1 MNRKQGFNDAMT
13 ANNLKHPPKQTPRK
27 ALGAAALVLA
37 LLAAGCGK
45 ESPEAMLASAK
56 DYLAKNDA
64 PAATIQLKNV
74 LSKNPDSAEARFL
87 LGRALLDSGDA
98 VAAEIELRKALDLKF
113 AEDQIVPVL
122 ARAMLAQGQAKKLLD
137 QYGNRVPGTG
147 ETAADLKTT
156 LGQAY
161 ASLGQL
167 DKARAAFEDALKSS
181 ADYARA
187 RLGVARLQAAQK
199 DLPGALV
206 TVEASLA
213 KSPQNADAWHFKAD
227 LLRAS
232 AKRDEAVDA
241 YGKAIAI
248 NPKLVSAHAAI
259 ITTHLG
265 DQKPDLAAK
274 QFEAMEKAVPRH
286 PTTLYMKALLAYT
299 KKDFQAAKTATDAL
313 LKATPKSPLAL
324 QMAGMVA
331 YENRSDVQAQDYLSR
346 ALGSAPGLDMAR
358 RGLTL
363 SYLRSRQPVKALATL
378 KPVLHGDDTS
388 PTWLALA
395 GQVHMQNGE
404 VQLAEQFFARAAKV
418 DPKNARSRTALALTR
433 MQLGRSEQAFDELEE
448 IAAGDD
454 GVTADMALISSA
466 LRQRQFDKA
475 LGAIARLEKKQ
486 PDDPMVFNLRG
497 NTLAAKGDIKGA
509 RASFERALALN
520 AAYVPAAASLARID
534 LTEKKPEDA
543 IKRFEA
549 VLAKDPKNVSALLAS
564 AELRL
569 RSGAKPEEVSA
580 ILAKAIAAAPED
592 PAPRV
597 AQINLYMGQKDNT
610 KAVAAVKD
618 ALAAQPEKPEIL
630 DLAGRVMQHTGDT
643 SQALAHYGKLSAL
656 LPNAV
661 QPYLR
666 MAEIQ
671 MAAKNTDSARASISK
686 GLAVQPDSIPLHR
699 AMIMI
704 DLDAGRVTEALNRA
718 RQLQKTHPKDTAGY
732 LIAGDVHVA
741 QKAWAE
747 AANAYRGGLKL
758 AENSTDLAQRLY
770 VALNAG
776 SQSAE
781 GARFAESWVKAHPK
795 DAKFRVFLA
804 EMASSRKDYAAAAT
818 HYRAL
823 LADQPKNP
831 NLLNNLAWAL
841 GEARDPKA
849 LSYAEEANKL
859 APNQPAIMDTLG
871 VLLVDKGDFE
881 RGLELLR
888 KAVELAPQAPA
899 VRFNLAKS
907 LVKANKKADAKKEL
921 ETLVKL
927 GDKFAGQAEVGKLL
941 QGL

>member
-1 MNRKQGFNDAMT
+1 MT
-13 ANNLKHPPKQTPRK
+13 ATKLKFSAKQTPRK
-27 ALGAAALVLA
+27 GLGAAALILA

-45 ESPEAMLASAK
+45 GSPEAMLASAK

-74 LSKNPDSAEARFL
+74 LSTNPDSAEARFL

-98 VAAEIELRKALDLKF
+98 VAAEVELRKALDLKF

-137 QYGNRVPGTG
+137 QYGTKVAGTG

-156 LGQAY
+156 LGQAH
-161 ASLGQL
+161 ASLGQF

-181 ADYARA
+181 ADFARA
-187 RLGVARLQAAQK
+187 RLGLARLQAMQK
-199 DLPGALV
+199 DLPGALE

-213 KSPQNADAWHFKAD
+213 KAPQDADAWQFKAD

-232 AKRDEAVDA
+232 DKPDQAVEA

-248 NPKLVSAHAAI
+248 NPKLISARTAI
-259 ITTHLG
+259 IMTHLRH
-265 DQKPDLAAK
+265 QKPDLAAK
-274 QFEAMEKAVPRH
+274 QFEAMEKAAPTH
-286 PTTLYMKALLAYT
+286 PQTLYMKALLAYT
-299 KKDFQAAKTATDAL
+299 KKDFQAAKAATEAL
-313 LKATPKSPLAL
+313 LKVTPKSPLAL
-324 QMAGMVA
+324 QMAGVVA
-331 YENRSDVQAQDYLSR
+331 YENRSDVQAQEYLGK
-346 ALGSAPGLDMAR
+346 ALNAAPGLDFGR
-358 RGLTL
+358 RVLTL

-388 PTWLALA
+388 PAWLALA
-395 GQVHMQNGE
+395 GQVYMQNGE
-404 VQLAEQFFARAAKV
+404 VQLAEEFFARAAKV
-418 DPKNARSRTALALTR
+418 DPKNARNRTALALTR
-433 MQLGRSEQAFDELEE
+433 MQLGRSEQAFGELEE
-448 IAAGDD
+448 IAAGDE

-475 LGAIARLEKKQ
+475 LSAIARLEKKQ
-486 PDDPMVFNLRG
+486 PDNPMVFSLRG
-497 NTLAAKGDIKGA
+497 NTLAAKGDLKGA
-509 RASFERALALN
+509 RESFERALRLN
-520 AAYVPAAASLARID
+520 AAYFPAAASLARMD
-534 LTEKKPEDA
+534 LAAKKPEDA
-543 IKRFEA
+543 LKRFEA

-569 RSGAKPEEVSA
+569 RSGAKPEEVSG

-597 AQINLYMGQKDNT
+597 AQINLYMAQKDNA
-610 KAVAAVKD
+610 KAVAAVRD
-618 ALAAQPEKPEIL
+618 ALAVMPEKPEIL
-630 DLAGRVMQHTGDT
+630 DLAGRVMQQTGDT
-643 SQALAHYGKLSAL
+643 SQALAHYGKLSTL

-671 MAAKNTDSARASISK
+671 MAAKNKDLARATISK
-686 GLAVQPDSIPLHR
+686 GLSVQPDSIPLHR

-704 DLDAGRVTEALNRA
+704 DLDAGRFTEALNRA
-718 RQLQKTHPKDTAGY
+718 RELQKTHPKDTAGY
-732 LIAGDVHVA
+732 VIAGDVHVA
-741 QKAWAE
+741 QKAWTE
-747 AANAYRGGLKL
+747 AAAAYRGGLKL

-776 SQSAE
+776 GQSAE
-781 GARFAESWVKAHPK
+781 ASRFADSWLKAHPK
-795 DAKFRVFLA
+795 DAKFRTFLA
-804 EMASSRKDYAAAAT
+804 DMANGRKDYTAAAT

-831 NLLNNLAWAL
+831 ALLNNLAWAL
-841 GEARDPKA
+841 GQLNDPKA
-849 LSYAEEANKL
+849 LAYAEEANKL

-871 VLLVDKGDFE
+871 MLLVNKGDFE
-881 RGLELLR
+881 RGLDLQR
-888 KAVELAPQAPA
+888 KAVELAPQASV
-899 VRFNLAKS
+899 VRLNLAKS
-907 LVKANKKADAKKEL
+907 LIKANRKADAKKEL
-921 ETLVKL
+921 ETLAKL

>member
-1 MNRKQGFNDAMT
+1 MT

-27 ALGAAALVLA
+27 ALGAAALVLT

-45 ESPEAMLASAK
+45 GSPEAMLASAK
-56 DYLAKNDA
+56 EYLAKNDA
-64 PAATIQLKNV
+64 PAAAIQLKNV

-98 VAAEIELRKALDLKF
+98 VAAEVELRKALDLKF

-122 ARAMLAQGQAKKLLD
+122 ARAMLAQGQSKKLLE
-137 QYGNRVPGTG
+137 QYENKVPGTG
-147 ETAADLKTT
+147 ETVADLKAT

-161 ASLGQL
+161 ASLGQF

-187 RLGVARLQAAQK
+187 RLGLARLQAIQK
-199 DLPGALV
+199 DLPGALQI
-206 TVEASLA
+206 VEAILA
-213 KSPQNADAWHFKAD
+213 KAPQNADAWHFKAD
-227 LLRAS
+227 LLRA
-232 AKRDEAVDA
+232 ADKRDEAVEA

-259 ITTHLG
+259 IMTHLG
-265 DQKPDLAAK
+265 QQKPELAAK

-286 PTTLYMKALLAYT
+286 PQTLYMKALLAYT
-299 KKDFQAAKTATDAL
+299 KKDFQAAKAATEAL
-313 LKATPKSPLAL
+313 LKVTPKSPLAL

-331 YENRSDVQAQDYLSR
+331 YENGSDVQAQEYLGK
-346 ALGSAPGLDMAR
+346 ALSAAPGLDFGR
-358 RGLTL
+358 RVMTL

-378 KPVLHGDDTS
+378 QPVLHGDDTS
-388 PTWLALA
+388 PPWLALA
-395 GQVHMQNGE
+395 GQVYMQNGD
-404 VQLAEQFFARAAKV
+404 VQLAEEFFARAAKV
-418 DPKNARSRTALALTR
+418 DPRNARNRTALALTR
-433 MQLGRSEQAFDELEE
+433 MQLGRSEQAFGELEE
-448 IAAGDD
+448 IAASDE

-486 PDDPMVFNLRG
+486 PDNPMVFNLRG
-497 NTLAAKGDIKGA
+497 NTLAAKGDLKGA
-509 RASFERALALN
+509 RESFERALRLN
-520 AAYVPAAASLARID
+520 AAYFPAAASLARMD
-534 LTEKKPEDA
+534 LAEKKPEDA
-543 IKRFEA
+543 LKRFEA

-569 RSGAKPEEVSA
+569 RAGGKPEEVA
-580 ILAKAIAAAPED
+580 GILAKAIAAAPED

-597 AQINLYMGQKDNT
+597 AQINLHMAQKDNA
-610 KAVAAVKD
+610 KAVAAVRD
-618 ALAAQPEKPEIL
+618 ALAVLPDKPEIL
-630 DLAGRVMQHTGDT
+630 DIAGRVMQQTGDAN
-643 SQALAHYGKLSAL
+643 QALAHYGKLSTL
-656 LPNAV
+656 LPNAA

-671 MAAKNTDSARASISK
+671 MAAKNRDTARASINK
-686 GLAVQPDSIPLHR
+686 GLAVQPDSIPLQR

-704 DLDAGRVTEALNRA
+704 DLDAGRFTEALNRA
-718 RQLQKTHPKDTAGY
+718 RELQKTHPKDTAGY
-732 LIAGDVHVA
+732 VIAGDVHVA
-741 QKAWAE
+741 QKAWVE
-747 AANAYRGGLKL
+747 AATAYRGGLKL

-770 VALNAG
+770 IALNAG
-776 SQSAE
+776 GQAAE
-781 GARFAESWVKAHPK
+781 GSRFADSWLKAHPK

-804 EMASSRKDYAAAAT
+804 EMANSRKDYAAAAT
-818 HYRAL
+818 HYRAV

-831 NLLNNLAWAL
+831 GLLNNLAWAL
-841 GEARDPKA
+841 GELHDPKA

-859 APNQPAIMDTLG
+859 APNQAPIMDTLG
-871 VLLVDKGDFE
+871 MLLVDKGDFE
-881 RGLELLR
+881 RGLDLLR
-888 KAVELAPQAPA
+888 KAVELAPEATA

-907 LVKANKKADAKKEL
+907 LIKANKKADARKEL
-921 ETLVKL
+921 ETLAKL